1 MNKNKL
7 LQILGD
13 GNIVIPLYILREFKK
28 LNLQMDEFVFLM
40 YLYNKENNIDF
51 NPEKIAKELN
61 MDIMEVMGYVAILA
75 DKGYISLDV
84 KKSDNDVLEEVINLS
99 NFYDKISTLIIIFEF
114 IEKKL
119 GRTMNSLEISTV
131 NAWLGNK
138 ISMDLIKEAFRI
150 AHENGVTSIK
160 YVDKLILDWV
170 KSGIKTI
177 DDLKSLEKKEIED
190 NSLDLEIGEWNWL
203 DDEEEYITN

>member
-61 MDIMEVMGYVAILA
+61 MDIMEV
-75 DKGYISLDV
+75 
-84 KKSDNDVLEEVINLS
+84 
-99 NFYDKISTLIIIFEF
+99 
-114 IEKKL
+114 
-119 GRTMNSLEISTV
+119 
-131 NAWLGNK
+131 
-138 ISMDLIKEAFRI
+138 
-150 AHENGVTSIK
+150 
-160 YVDKLILDWV
+160 
-170 KSGIKTI
+170 
-177 DDLKSLEKKEIED
+177 
-190 NSLDLEIGEWNWL
+190 
-203 DDEEEYITN
+203 